1 MSEDLEIR
9 PALPSDLALIL
20 SLIREIA
27 EFENLAHEVIATE
40 EGMSEYLFGERPV
53 AEVLIAEIG
62 GDPVG
67 FALFYQNFSTF
78 VGRPGIHLEDIFV
91 REQAR
96 GRGVGKALLIEVA
109 RIAYERQ
116 CGRLEW
122 NVLDW
127 NSSAIAF
134 YESLGAK
141 IHSEW
146 KMTRMDAK
154 AIANLLD

>member
-1 MSEDLEIR
+1 MTDELEIR
-9 PALPSDLALIL
+9 PAAPSDLELIL
-20 SLIREIA
+20 SFIREIA
-27 EFENLAHEVIATE
+27 EFEHLAHEVIATE
-40 EGMSEYLFGERPV
+40 EGLSEYLFGERPV
-53 AEVLIAEIG
+53 AEVLIAELEG
-62 GDPVG
+62 NPVG

-96 GRGVGKALLIEVA
+96 GKGVGKALLLEVA
-109 RIAYERQ
+109 RVAHRRS

-127 NSSAIAF
+127 NTSAIAF

-154 AIANLLD
+154 AIANLVK